1 MLPHLVLL
9 PFSGTGK
16 QSGARA
22 GAWYLTL
29 NACSAL
35 GCFLLLAV
43 LSNNG
48 IVLPQTK
55 RTCPVQF
62 WHCHFVE
69 QCV

>member
-16 QSGARA
+16 QTGARP

-35 GCFLLLAV
+35 VCFLLLAV
-43 LSNNG
+43 LSNN
-48 IVLPQTK
+48 VLPQTK

-62 WHCHFVE
+62 WHCEFVE
-69 QCV
+69 QYA